1 MHSEG
6 AALLLVW
13 SANMIKLYACAKKL
27 GEKDLAALSLTP
39 LNIDDVNQISA
50 NTQMLV
56 RRELEARKVVE
67 KDEL

>member
-1 MHSEG
+1 
-6 AALLLVW
+6 
-13 SANMIKLYACAKKL
+13 MIKLYACAKKL